1 MQGLKIIIA
10 QDLEPL
16 IEKKVRGEMEL
27 MFKAKMDRIL
37 NSQDKEDS
45 KSSRASI
52 KATKP
57 SKQDKSIALMLQDF
71 FLGKSDIS
79 KAVQEK

>member
-37 NSQDKEDS
+37 NSHDKEDS

-57 SKQDKSIALMLQDF
+57 SK
-71 FLGKSDIS
+71 
-79 KAVQEK
+79 

>member
-37 NSQDKEDS
+37 GSQDKEDS

-57 SKQDKSIALMLQDF
+57 NK
-71 FLGKSDIS
+71 
-79 KAVQEK
+79 